1 MVCTPVHSDVSM
13 HYCQAVLKFQ
23 QECINRNIL
32 VSFTLMKSSLVTQGR
47 NLCVAETLNH
57 QDGYTH
63 LLFIDS
69 DIDFNFSTIE
79 KLLKA
84 DKDIISCPYPMKS
97 FDWDKVW
104 NQKDKAASAQA
115 LKAPGLTFPIKLDD
129 QENISSNDG
138 VVEVTHAPTGCM
150 LIKRSVLEKMIKH
163 YPELEIFQPTNING
177 KEVKKQNFYNFF
189 DTIHDPETK
198 RCFGEDFGFCQR
210 WTDMGGKLYIY
221 IMDYITHVGEYQYCG
236 RFFDIL
242 KPVDDTK
249 KIK

>member
-1 MVCTPVHSDVSM
+1 
-13 HYCQAVLKFQ
+13 
-23 QECINRNIL
+23 
-32 VSFTLMKSSLVTQGR
+32 
-47 NLCVAETLNH
+47 
-57 QDGYTH
+57 
-63 LLFIDS
+63 
-69 DIDFNFSTIE
+69 
-79 KLLKA
+79 
-84 DKDIISCPYPMKS
+84 
-97 FDWDKVW
+97 
-104 NQKDKAASAQA
+104 
-115 LKAPGLTFPIKLDD
+115 
-129 QENISSNDG
+129 
-138 VVEVTHAPTGCM
+138 
-150 LIKRSVLEKMIKH
+150 MIKH